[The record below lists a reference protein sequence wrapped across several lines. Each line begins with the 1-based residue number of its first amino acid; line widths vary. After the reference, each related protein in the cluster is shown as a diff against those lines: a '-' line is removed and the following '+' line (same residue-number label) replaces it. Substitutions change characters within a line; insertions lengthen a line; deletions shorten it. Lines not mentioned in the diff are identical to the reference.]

1 MSAGPPA
8 RSARILFGLC
18 SRTTRILLLLALA
31 APGLATAGDTLPLWQ
46 VRDADTRVWL
56 LGSIHLLRESDYPL
70 PDPIREAYA
79 EADALVM
86 ELDMDDLDSAM
97 VSAVMFAR
105 GTPPEGETLASLMGA
120 DDYARAREAAA
131 AAGVDLDRMQGA
143 EPWYAA
149 LTLTQ
154 MLLMREGYDPRQG
167 LDAHM
172 AALARR
178 DGKPV
183 AGLETFEEQIAFF
196 DSLPLALQ
204 SDMLLES
211 LAEIEDLEA
220 GMDRTVAAWRRGDTG
235 YLADEL
241 LEELRRYPDLYDR
254 LVTERNRKWTPRI
267 AALLERE
274 GDFLVVVGA
283 LHLVGPDS
291 VIAMLAAE
299 GIAAEQLGA
308 ATAAGP

>member
-1 MSAGPPA
+1 MSLRPA
-8 RSARILFGLC
+8 DRKRRLRGL
-18 SRTTRILLLLALA
+18 SGSLALLALA
-31 APGLATAGDTLPLWQ
+31 IAAPGASALADALPLWQ
-46 VRDADTRVWL
+46 IRDADTRVWL

-70 PDPIREAYA
+70 PDPIRQAYA
-79 EADALVM
+79 DADALVM
-86 ELDMDDLDSAM
+86 ELDMDDLDTAM

-105 GTPPEGETLASLMGA
+105 GTPPEGETLASLMGQE
-120 DDYARAREAAA
+120 DYARAREAAA
-131 AAGVDLDRMQGA
+131 AAGIDLDRMQGA

-154 MLLMREGYDPRQG
+154 MLLMRAGYDPRQG

-172 AALARR
+172 AGLARR
-178 DGKPV
+178 DGKPI

-196 DSLPLALQ
+196 DSLPVALQ
-204 SDMLLES
+204 SDMLLEA

-220 GMDRTVAAWRRGDTG
+220 GMARTVEAWRRGDTA

-254 LVTERNRKWTPRI
+254 LVTERNRKWAPRI

-274 GDFLVVVGA
+274 GDYLVVVGA

-291 VIAMLAAE
+291 VLALLAAD
-299 GIAAEQLGA
+299 GIAAEQL
-308 ATAAGP
+308 TAAPADSP

>member
-1 MSAGPPA
+1 MSLRPA
-8 RSARILFGLC
+8 DDKRRLRGHSVGLA
-18 SRTTRILLLLALA
+18 LLALA
-31 APGLATAGDTLPLWQ
+31 ILVPGASAYADALPLWQ
-46 VRDADTRVWL
+46 IRDADTRVWL

-70 PDPIREAYA
+70 PAPIREAYGQ
-79 EADALVM
+79 ADALVM
-86 ELDMDDLDSAM
+86 ELDMDDLDTAM

-105 GTPPEGETLASLMGA
+105 GTPPEGETLASLMGRE
-120 DDYARAREAAA
+120 DYARAREAAA
-131 AAGVDLDRMQGA
+131 AAGIDLDRMQGA

-154 MLLMREGYDPRQG
+154 MLLMRAGYDPRQG

-172 AALARR
+172 AGLARR
-178 DGKPV
+178 DGKPI

-196 DSLPLALQ
+196 DTLPVALQ
-204 SDMLLES
+204 SDMLLEA

-220 GMDRTVAAWRRGDTG
+220 GMGRTVEAWRRGDTA

-254 LVTERNRKWTPRI
+254 LVTERNRKWAPRI

-274 GDFLVVVGA
+274 GDYLVVVGA

-291 VIAMLAAE
+291 VLALLAAD
-299 GIAAEQLGA
+299 GIAAEQLA
-308 ATAAGP
+308 AAPADGS

>member
-1 MSAGPPA
+1 MSAGITV
-8 RSARILFGLC
+8 R
-18 SRTTRILLLLALA
+18 RTLLPVLLLIALA
-31 APGLATAGDTLPLWQ
+31 APGAPAAGDALPLWQ
-46 VRDADTRVWL
+46 IRDADTRVWL

-70 PDPIREAYA
+70 PGPIRDAYA
-79 EADALVM
+79 QADALVM

-120 DDYARAREAAA
+120 EKYARAREAAA
-131 AAGVDLDRMQGA
+131 AAGIDLTRMQGA

-154 MLLMREGYDPRQG
+154 MLLMRGGYDPRHG

-183 AGLETFEEQIAFF
+183 AGLETFEEQIVFF
-196 DSLPLALQ
+196 DTLPLALQ

-211 LAEIEDLEA
+211 LAEVEDLEA
-220 GMDRTVAAWRRGDTG
+220 GMSRTVDAWRRGDTA

-241 LEELRRYPDLYDR
+241 LEELRRYPGLYDR
-254 LVTERNRKWTPRI
+254 LVTDRNRKWVPRI

-274 GDFLVVVGA
+274 GDYLVVVGA

-291 VIAMLAAE
+291 VLALLAAE
-299 GIAAEQLGA
+299 GIRAEQLA
-308 ATAAGP
+308 DPAVRAP

>member
-1 MSAGPPA
+1 MSLRPA
-8 RSARILFGLC
+8 DRKRRLRGL
-18 SRTTRILLLLALA
+18 SGSLALLALA
-31 APGLATAGDTLPLWQ
+31 IAAPGASALADALPLWQ
-46 VRDADTRVWL
+46 IRDADTRVWL

-70 PDPIREAYA
+70 PDPIRQAYA
-79 EADALVM
+79 DADALVM
-86 ELDMDDLDSAM
+86 ELDMDDLDTAM

-105 GTPPEGETLASLMGA
+105 GTPPEGETLASLMGQEH
-120 DDYARAREAAA
+120 YARAREAAA
-131 AAGVDLDRMQGA
+131 AAGIDLDRMQGA

-154 MLLMREGYDPRQG
+154 MLLMRAGYDPRQG

-172 AALARR
+172 AGLARR
-178 DGKPV
+178 DGKPI

-196 DSLPLALQ
+196 DSLPVALQ
-204 SDMLLES
+204 SDMLLEA

-220 GMDRTVAAWRRGDTG
+220 GMARTVEAWRRGDTA

-254 LVTERNRKWTPRI
+254 LVTERNRKWAPRI

-274 GDFLVVVGA
+274 GDYLVVVGA

-291 VIAMLAAE
+291 VLALLAAD
-299 GIAAEQLGA
+299 GIAAEQL
-308 ATAAGP
+308 TAAPADSP